1 MASIQKRQTRTG
13 ATVYIVKWRTPDG
26 RHRSKG
32 GFRTRKQAT
41 QYATEIQHAQ
51 ARGNTFDPAEGQITF
66 RAAAESWLNS
76 RHDLKPTTRAG
87 YAYAL
92 APAAECR
99 KPRQTL
105 GIDAT
110 FGGWPLKSITRQA
123 ISAWVAALN
132 QNGYS
137 PATIRAY
144 MQVVRQVLAQATL
157 DNRIAANP
165 ALHVKL
171 PGNNKSTAAVVDDP
185 TQFLTAEQVA
195 QLVAATPWPY
205 NVLVHIA
212 AWSGLRAGELAGLQV
227 GDYVGGQLNVQRT
240 LATINGKLAYQEPKT
255 KGSKR
260 KVPLPAHATV
270 MLAGYLAEHP
280 RRNDPLAPL
289 YPAIR
294 LTGDPAPA
302 IPELDWRNPLQH
314 NVFYRLVFKP
324 AVHRANLNPALVF
337 HSLRHTY
344 VSLCVAAGIPP
355 LEISRFAGHSTVT
368 TTLGVYAH
376 LFESD
381 HSAAMGAL
389 GALAAPAGGNVV
401 PLRAARH

>member
-1 MASIQKRQTRTG
+1 
-13 ATVYIVKWRTPDG
+13 
-26 RHRSKG
+26 
-32 GFRTRKQAT
+32 
-41 QYATEIQHAQ
+41 
-51 ARGNTFDPAEGQITF
+51 
-66 RAAAESWLNS
+66 
-76 RHDLKPTTRAG
+76 
-87 YAYAL
+87 
-92 APAAECR
+92 
-99 KPRQTL
+99 
-105 GIDAT
+105 
-110 FGGWPLKSITRQA
+110 
-123 ISAWVAALN
+123 
-132 QNGYS
+132 
-137 PATIRAY
+137 
-144 MQVVRQVLAQATL
+144 MQVVRQVLAQAVA

-185 TQFLTAEQVA
+185 VQFLTAEQVS

-205 NVLVHIA
+205 NVLVSVA

-227 GDYVGGQLNVQRT
+227 GDVTLPPKTSSPNTPGTLRVERT
-240 LATINGKLAYQEPKT
+240 LATIDGKLVYQEPKT
-255 KGSKR
+255 KGSR
-260 KVPLPAHATV
+260 RTVPLPTHATDL
-270 MLAGYLAEHP
+270 LAGYLAEHP
-280 RRNDPLAPL
+280 NAKNPAAPL
-289 YPAIR
+289 FPAIR

-314 NVFYRLVFKP
+314 KVFYRLVFKP
-324 AVHRANLNPALVF
+324 AVHKANLNPALVF

-389 GALAAPAGGNVV
+389 GALAAPAGGNVI
-401 PLRAARH
+401 PLRAKA